1 MRRAWSRVPR
11 RLAPNGERTNST
23 MLAIA
28 SRNTIRQAM

>member
-23 MLAIA
+23 MVA
-28 SRNTIRQAM
+28 SASTNTMRQAK